1 MISCFIEGCEKQFN
15 DGVSYKCH
23 LKIKHL
29 LKSRGEF
36 VCTGLDCDETFSR
49 IDNFM
54 RHLNIRHQIQKTT
67 SEQVIDQSI
76 TSSLPTI
83 FEDVSCGITQPVV
96 EDSYSEVSDFKKVLE
111 ENFLNF
117 LIKLH
122 TKGNVTKK
130 LAIEIFNDLMHSIID
145 PILGYT
151 NANDSTKNEISKTHS
166 SMNTLYKFEKIMT
179 EKNLLKKAKKIVVNN
194 RVGTGW

>member
-1 MISCFIEGCEKQFN
+1 MVFCFIKGCEKQFSDSVN
-15 DGVSYKCH
+15 YKCH

-36 VCTGLDCDETFSR
+36 VCTALDCDETFSR

-54 RHLNIRHQIQKTT
+54 RHLNIRHQIPKST
-67 SEQVIDQSI
+67 SENSINQSPVP
-76 TSSLPTI
+76 LPDI
-83 FEDVSCGITQPVV
+83 FEDISCDLTQPV
-96 EDSYSEVSDFKKVLE
+96 EEHSYPEVTDFKRVLE

-151 NANDSTKNEISKTHS
+151 KADDLTKNEILKTYS
-166 SMNTLYKFEKIMT
+166 SMNTLYKFEKVMT

-194 RVGTGW
+194 RVETGW